1 MACRRWTGAA
11 LLVASC
17 GTGAAGGVWLCWGP
31 LLAVVAHRRA
41 GGSWA
46 GLPPDVAAAALA
58 AGVLAGC
65 LCWLALATAAAIVEA
80 LTGAS
85 SALVRSVSPVV
96 VRRAVALCCGLAV
109 GAGGTLTA
117 TAGPADLRGP
127 GDPATR
133 PAERPAERLTE
144 RLAGLP
150 LPDRAVGNGP
160 RTTATLSVT
169 TPAVRPAALAAV
181 PSHPTHVVRRG
192 ESLWSIAGRMLGS
205 RLPAEVDAGW
215 RALYRANRAAIGDDP
230 DLVRTGT
237 VLHVPAPLSGG
248 DPATSSTTRKDAS

>member
-1 MACRRWTGAA
+1 
-11 LLVASC
+11 
-17 GTGAAGGVWLCWGP
+17 

-46 GLPPDVAAAALA
+46 GLPPDVAVAGLA
-58 AGVLAGC
+58 AGALAGC
-65 LCWLALATAAAIVEA
+65 LCWLALATSAAVIEA
-80 LTGAS
+80 LTGAP

-117 TAGPADLRGP
+117 TAEPADLRGP
-127 GDPATR
+127 GDPATL
-133 PAERPAERLTE
+133 PAEHLAE

-150 LPDRAVGNGP
+150 LPDRAVGDGP
-160 RTTATLSVT
+160 RTTAPLSVT
-169 TPAVRPAALAAV
+169 TPAVRPTALAAV

-205 RLPAEVDAGW
+205 HLPAEVDVGW

-248 DPATSSTTRKDAS
+248 DPATSSTTRKDVS

>member
-1 MACRRWTGAA
+1 MARRRWTGAA
-11 LLVASC
+11 LLLAGC

-117 TAGPADLRGP
+117 TAEPADLRRP
-127 GDPATR
+127 GDAATR
-133 PAERPAERLTE
+133 PAERLS
-144 RLAGLP
+144 GLQ
-150 LPDRAVGNGP
+150 LPDRAVGAGP
-160 RTTATLSVT
+160 VTTATPSVP
-169 TPAVRPAALAAV
+169 TPAVRPAALATV

-192 ESLWSIAGRMLGS
+192 ESLWAIASRMLGS
-205 RLPAEVDAGW
+205 HRPAEVDAGW
-215 RALYRANRAAIGDDP
+215 RALYRANLAAIGEDP

-248 DPATSSTTRKDAS
+248 DPATSTTTRKDAS